1 MKIDKATP
9 FNQNGVIGVDAAAT
23 AAFEKTKEIEAK
35 FEGKIESAA
44 GNVKKIARLNKRA
57 MQKMGRKVPRAEKKA
72 RKKGYTDSGG
82 KYYPP
87 SETRGGNFLPTN
99 EDDPRYDGVPQQ
111 DELNLSRKQID
122 SMSQEDWDKLPIVT
136 GPKPG
141 RAPTGALKNQ
151 PYLADPIKKPSS
163 IRLDLSD
170 KSPISPNLRDDLPKL
185 ETEKP
190 QPNRALKITRGI
202 LSLLSPHFAAASK
215 VYGAARVIGSKLN
228 KAKIDYR
235 DQKHNR

>member
-1 MKIDKATP
+1 MALK
-9 FNQNGVIGVDAAAT
+9 
-23 AAFEKTKEIEAK
+23 
-35 FEGKIESAA
+35 
-44 GNVKKIARLNKRA
+44 
-57 MQKMGRKVPRAEKKA
+57 
-72 RKKGYTDSGG
+72 
-82 KYYPP
+82 
-87 SETRGGNFLPTN
+87 
-99 EDDPRYDGVPQQ
+99 Q
-111 DELNLSRKQID
+111 DELNLTKKQID

-141 RAPTGALKNQ
+141 
-151 PYLADPIKKPSS
+151 IKE
-163 IRLDLSD
+163 LDLSD

-185 ETEKP
+185 EAEKP
-190 QPNRALKITRGI
+190 QPNKALKITRGI

>member
-9 FNQNGVIGVDAAAT
+9 FNQNGIIGVDAAAT

-87 SETRGGNFLPTN
+87 S
-99 EDDPRYDGVPQQ
+99 
-111 DELNLSRKQID
+111 
-122 SMSQEDWDKLPIVT
+122 
-136 GPKPG
+136 
-141 RAPTGALKNQ
+141 
-151 PYLADPIKKPSS
+151 
-163 IRLDLSD
+163 
-170 KSPISPNLRDDLPKL
+170 
-185 ETEKP
+185 
-190 QPNRALKITRGI
+190 
-202 LSLLSPHFAAASK
+202 
-215 VYGAARVIGSKLN
+215 
-228 KAKIDYR
+228 
-235 DQKHNR
+235 

>member
-1 MKIDKATP
+1 MQIEKATP
-9 FNQNGVIGVDAAAT
+9 FNQD
-23 AAFEKTKEIEAK
+23 KLDLTK
-35 FEGKIESAA
+35 
-44 GNVKKIARLNKRA
+44 
-57 MQKMGRKVPRAEKKA
+57 
-72 RKKGYTDSGG
+72 
-82 KYYPP
+82 
-87 SETRGGNFLPTN
+87 
-99 EDDPRYDGVPQQ
+99 
-111 DELNLSRKQID
+111 KQID

-141 RAPTGALKNQ
+141 
-151 PYLADPIKKPSS
+151 IKE
-163 IRLDLSD
+163 LDLSD

-185 ETEKP
+185 EARDKEIYKP

-215 VYGAARVIGSKLN
+215 VYGVARVIGSKLN